1 MIRETVHESVA
12 RACKEQQRQIEVFL
26 KKRVLVYLAIG
37 FPSGQDSFTTEKCL
51 AQFILSDLQLGTLGQ
66 LFLKLQHR
74 DV

>member
-1 MIRETVHESVA
+1 MLNLFFFFFLYNIFLIRETVHESVA

-51 AQFILSDLQLGTLGQ
+51 AQFI
-66 LFLKLQHR
+66 
-74 DV
+74 